1 MNGINPK
8 WGMYLGLAVL
18 LEQTIAHGGTELL
31 SGTMPE
37 AWITHVTSTANVLA
51 VLGTAIMTWQ
61 ASVSSYAA
69 GPLVNTVIS
78 PTAKAVIMLAVL
90 GGFLAFAPSAHAQ
103 QKLPIKLSPKAQA
116 FVNRVAPN
124 LAPAPVATP
133 PDIVANL
140 DDALDKLGK
149 VSADTVAKIIVDTN
163 AADADAATLTNPS
176 DPTSF
181 KDAISHA
188 CYPAAV
194 KFLQSLPVATPMTG
208 SLQGIQLFQRKRD
221 FINMVKGG
229 LPDYLKIGC
238 GALLGDETKIL
249 VAMLG
254 MVGVTVGTAGL
265 GLPAVPALALP
276 ALTL

>member
-18 LEQTIAHGGTELL
+18 LEQTIAHGGTALL
-31 SGTMPE
+31 AGTMPDN
-37 AWITHVTSTANVLA
+37 WIVHVTSTANVLA

-78 PTAKAVIMLAVL
+78 PAAKAAIMFAVL
-90 GGFLAFAPSAHAQ
+90 GSFLAFAPSASAQ
-103 QKLPIKLSPKAQA
+103 PKLIKLTPKAQA
-116 FVNRVAPN
+116 FVNKVAPD
-124 LAPAPVATP
+124 LAPAPAP
-133 PDIVANL
+133 QPDVVTTL
-140 DDALDKLGK
+140 DQALDKLGK
-149 VSADTVAKIIVDTN
+149 ISADVVAKIVIDTS
-163 AADADAATLTNPS
+163 AADADAATLTNPA
-176 DPTSF
+176 DPASF

-188 CYPAAV
+188 CYPSAV
-194 KFLQSLPVATPMTG
+194 KFLQSLPVAIPMTG
-208 SLQGIQLFQRKRD
+208 ELQGVQLFQRKRD

-249 VAMLG
+249 IAMLG

-265 GLPAVPALALP
+265 GLPAIPALALP
-276 ALTL
+276 ALAL